1 MDAKQRSIVRCS
13 TREALHS
20 LLEFAEKRGWGE
32 GVGLFCWDDYGDK
45 TALLLV
51 GTSPNGYAPFSYYE
65 KHHNDFMDALIFPH
79 PEAFFKQF
87 APEALTEKPKEVK
100 NMNAGNYLAAIA
112 KASNMEPPKPD
123 MPAHAVQ
130 AEPEAPQFFGRIETY
145 RYALIENS
153 KSTVE
158 VPEDEFQANPKMKD
172 SKNVQHFV
180 RTTIYIGCDFQAS
193 ATCKAEEYD
202 ERQGILEAMGNL
214 VCQNFCDMQFQTFY
228 RKMQKDKEAYEKHIR
243 KCPLCG
249 TVYDT
254 PEEVQACLEQHA
266 ENKKASAERRKLRK
280 IARYELKQEEYRKRV
295 NEMKQQLLEEDK
307 KAAEEAKTAEEVAD
321 EIIQKKLEAVEA
333 VDAANATE
341 NPETDKE

>member
-32 GVGLFCWDDYGDK
+32 GVGLFCWDDYGEK

-51 GTSPNGYAPFSYYE
+51 GTNPNGYAPFSYYE
-65 KHHNDFMDALIFPH
+65 THCNDFMDALIFPH

-87 APEALTEKPKEVK
+87 APGALTEKPKEVK

-112 KASNMEPPKPD
+112 KASNMELRKPE
-123 MPAHAVQ
+123 MPAHAV
-130 AEPEAPQFFGRIETY
+130 EDVPEVPQFGGRIETY

-158 VPEDEFQANPKMKD
+158 VPEDKFQANSKMKA

-180 RTTIYIGCDFQAS
+180 RTTIYIGCDLPAS

-228 RKMQKDKEAYEKHIR
+228 HKMQKDKAAYEKHIR

-249 TVYDT
+249 AVYET
-254 PEEVQACLEQHA
+254 PEGVAACLEQHA
-266 ENKKASAERRKLRK
+266 ENKKASAERRKFRK

-295 NEMKQQLLEEDK
+295 EAMKEQLIEEDK
-307 KAAEEAKTAEEVAD
+307 KAAG
-321 EIIQKKLEAVEA
+321 
-333 VDAANATE
+333 
-341 NPETDKE
+341 ETDTVESETIETVEE